1 MNAITPRL
9 CGNDAL
15 LAAARAVIAGG
26 GSSNMRN
33 LGIQDPLVVDR
44 AMGARLWDVEGNELI
59 DVNMGYGPH
68 LFGYA
73 DAEVVGAVSERLRLG
88 AMTGIIHRLDP
99 QAGELISALMP
110 SVEQV
115 RFANSGTEAI
125 TSAIRLARF
134 HTDRTLVVTFEGHY
148 HGWSDTLLRGAITAG
163 STGQHGRTELHAA
176 PGTNP
181 EALWHTVQLPW
192 NDTDALTRFFADR
205 GAEVAAVICEPICA
219 NAGVVHPLP
228 GFLAQ
233 LAQLAADNG
242 ALVVF
247 DEVITGFRVSRGG
260 AQELLGIRPD
270 ISIISKVL
278 GGGFP
283 VAAFGASREIMNP
296 LARNEAFHGGVYSG
310 NHAAV
315 QAVVSM
321 LGKIQRSPSVYT
333 DLEESCSHLEKKLRD
348 SFAEAGRHVRIARAG
363 SVMSVAVLSGPQTGL
378 EAYDAAMDAIDFAAH
393 RRFQGHCQRG
403 GLYFHPNPLEPWF
416 LSSAHSREDMDRIV
430 DVVALGLRALA
441 E

>member
-1 MNAITPRL
+1 M
-9 CGNDAL
+9 
-15 LAAARAVIAGG
+15 
-26 GSSNMRN
+26 
-33 LGIQDPLVVDR
+33 
-44 AMGARLWDVEGNELI
+44 
-59 DVNMGYGPH
+59 
-68 LFGYA
+68 
-73 DAEVVGAVSERLRLG
+73 
-88 AMTGIIHRLDP
+88 
-99 QAGELISALMP
+99 
-110 SVEQV
+110 
-115 RFANSGTEAI
+115 
-125 TSAIRLARF
+125 
-134 HTDRTLVVTFEGHY
+134 
-148 HGWSDTLLRGAITAG
+148 
-163 STGQHGRTELHAA
+163 HAA

-283 VAAFGASREIMNP
+283 VAAFGASREIMDP

-416 LSSAHSREDMDRIV
+416 LSSAHSREDRSDCGCGRTRSAGLGGVDRPTKPAAMAPCS
-430 DVVALGLRALA
+430 VADQETPPARAPSIITVAQPVGEQPGAGTPAPASPTGRGRGLGRS
-441 E
+441 ETRQWSS